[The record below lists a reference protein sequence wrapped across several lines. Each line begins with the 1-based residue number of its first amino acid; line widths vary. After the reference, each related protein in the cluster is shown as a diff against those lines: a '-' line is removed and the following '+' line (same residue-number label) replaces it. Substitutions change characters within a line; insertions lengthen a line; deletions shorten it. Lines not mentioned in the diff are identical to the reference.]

1 MSQNRKTS
9 SPNIIKKKFPII
21 ISHIIY
27 IRFPLSNKNRNSCSK
42 KSSAFPQIPNANRLA
57 AAAAGSS
64 LTKKTPEI
72 LPFQNGNGNTHLHP
86 GSRLGTTS
94 VVVFTKCS
102 MSFLSCHLNRV
113 KKIFTRRLFRPAAR
127 RPDGYLTEYKT
138 KSCKRERER
147 ERERVTNSTA
157 PESVTLRISRC
168 PFALGRCKI
177 NTLPPTRC
185 LLICQFI

>member
-42 KSSAFPQIPNANRLA
+42 KSSAFTRVPNANRHA

-72 LPFQNGNGNTHLHP
+72 LPFQNGNGNTHLEANA
-86 GSRLGTTS
+86 
-94 VVVFTKCS
+94 V
-102 MSFLSCHLNRV
+102 
-113 KKIFTRRLFRPAAR
+113 IWIQAR
-127 RPDGYLTEYKT
+127 YEQR
-138 KSCKRERER
+138 
-147 ERERVTNSTA
+147 
-157 PESVTLRISRC
+157 
-168 PFALGRCKI
+168 GRFY
-177 NTLPPTRC
+177 
-185 LLICQFI
+185 QM